1 MLTLDDNTVDSA
13 STEQQHATAIV
24 CTPVPDEQR
33 IAFWPQHFGSIPQWI
48 ILEPAVFAWM
58 ERFCEHYNGGIWNF
72 YTLANGGAFMAP
84 DTDIGDDEKWV
95 LFNPM
100 NGNGA
105 E

>member
-1 MLTLDDNTVDSA
+1 MNNMLTLDDNTVDSA

-58 ERFCEHYNGGIWNF
+58 ERSCEHYNGRHLEFLYSGQRWGI
-72 YTLANGGAFMAP
+72 YGSGH
-84 DTDIGDDEKWV
+84 
-95 LFNPM
+95 
-100 NGNGA
+100 
-105 E
+105 